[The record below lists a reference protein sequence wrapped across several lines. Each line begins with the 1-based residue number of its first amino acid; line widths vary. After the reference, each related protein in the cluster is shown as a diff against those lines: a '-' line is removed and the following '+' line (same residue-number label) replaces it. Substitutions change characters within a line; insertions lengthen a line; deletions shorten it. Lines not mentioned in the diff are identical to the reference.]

1 MTVQM
6 VGRKMKS
13 QLLVIAFIVLIITG
27 ISSLSINTNLVN
39 ASVICVDKY
48 NQRNVISCS
57 DKKAVD
63 ISTSDQ
69 QANGPTNMRASNMT
83 SLGGSTN
90 MTASN
95 TTTSPTL
102 LQIVKFLLE
111 DSVQALKGNDSNK
124 ALERMN
130 LADQQLS
137 TVGNSTSIQE
147 AKVSVDN
154 AIQSLQQNQDVNT
167 AIARLNLADQQLGTL
182 IQPIPGNATKF
193 LKYANSTYGIQMQ
206 YPSGWRVEGASNSPV
221 VAMFFPQRNNASNAT
236 VDISISDL
244 NTSLTPD
251 QYLNNLMLGLA
262 NQPYIKF
269 TAHTT
274 SNVVLA
280 GHPGFLLAGTFK
292 RDPTSGVLE
301 GFSNIGTIIGDKV
314 YSIHYYSPE
323 QTYPVYRTTYIQM
336 IRSFQLIP
344 TYICPPYIMCYST
357 LP

>member
-1 MTVQM
+1 MILQM

-13 QLLVIAFIVLIITG
+13 QLLVIAFIVLVITG
-27 ISSLSINTNLVN
+27 ISSLSINTNLGN

-57 DKKAVD
+57 YKNAVD
-63 ISTSDQ
+63 ISTSGQ
-69 QANGPTNMRASNMT
+69 QANGPTYMRASNMT
-83 SLGGSTN
+83 SVGGAT
-90 MTASN
+90 N
-95 TTTSPTL
+95 TTLSTSTSPTL

-111 DSVQALKGNDSNK
+111 DSVQALQSNDSNK

-137 TVGNSTSIQE
+137 TVVNSTSIQE

-167 AIARLNLADQQLGTL
+167 AIARLNLADEQLGTL

-193 LKYANSTYGIQMQ
+193 LKYVNSTYGIQMQ
-206 YPSGWRVEGASNSPV
+206 YPSDWRVEGASNSPV
-221 VAMFFPQRNNASNAT
+221 IAMFFPQRNNASHAT

-269 TAHTT
+269 TTHTT

-301 GFSNIGTIIGDKV
+301 GFSNIGTIIGNKV

-323 QTYPVYRTTYIQM
+323 QTYPVYRTTYSQM